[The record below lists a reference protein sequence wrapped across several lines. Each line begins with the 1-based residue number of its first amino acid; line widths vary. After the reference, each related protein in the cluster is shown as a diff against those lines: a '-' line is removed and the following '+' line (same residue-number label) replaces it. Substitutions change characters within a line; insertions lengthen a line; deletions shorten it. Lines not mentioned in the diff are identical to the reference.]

1 MAFEKLDELLE
12 KLDKIQWTTYDNH
25 MLGAPNG
32 FCIKWRT
39 DMIFDHQLQY
49 VIGVYYRKASIAT
62 WGCTSN
68 EQNALFYKFISK
80 WKSIIQEKTFD
91 REASNS
97 EKGLKILNEL

>member
-1 MAFEKLDELLE
+1 MRFESLDALLE
-12 KLDKIQWTTYDNH
+12 KCDKIHWTSYESN

-39 DMIFDHQLQY
+39 DIIFDHQLQY

-80 WKSIIQEKTFD
+80 WKSIIHEKSIDKEVFNGK
-91 REASNS
+91 E
-97 EKGLKILNEL
+97 GLEILNEL